1 MLIRKILLSVSTCAL
16 FASAACNAYDC
27 SNLPTY
33 AVGNISTGA
42 KVKNNNTA
50 FECTVGGWCS
60 QGGAYEPGVGWA
72 QQYAWNNLGACDGG
86 NPSSSSASVVSV
98 KSSSSKMP
106 SSSSSSL
113 QVPSSSSVSGCSGYV
128 TYTGGNVYVKD
139 DTIIYN
145 GQIFRARW
153 WTQNEIPSTGGSGV
167 WELIGPCGSSTSSS
181 IRSSSSSYQSTSKPT
196 FSSSSSSSSKSSVAP
211 GGLKIVG
218 YTPSW
223 STVES
228 TIQYSKLTHINY
240 AFVLPN
246 ADGSLGGVENSGMLQ
261 TIVTHAH
268 ANGVKVVVSVG
279 GWNDGNDSNFVT
291 LASTSAGRTKFTNA
305 VISLTDQYNLD
316 GIDIDWEYPDPNSAE
331 SDNYSMLMNSL
342 SSAMH
347 TRGKILTAAVV
358 GEGSTGGGIKN
369 EVFGYVDF
377 LNLMAYDANNGDHSP
392 YSYAVTS
399 INYWANRGLVASKI
413 VLGVPYYAH
422 PSWAAY
428 NTKVGQN
435 SANACRDTDGS
446 DYWNGIPTIRQKAQ
460 LARSYGGIMTWELSQ
475 DTSGSNSLLNAMWE
489 IITGRTGS
497 FGC

>member
-1 MLIRKILLSVSTCAL
+1 MLIRKILLSVSACAL
-16 FASAACNAYDC
+16 LASAALTHAYDC
-27 SNLPTY
+27 SNLPAY
-33 AVGNISTGA
+33 APGNIATGA
-42 KVKNNNTA
+42 KVKNVNTA

-72 QQYAWNNLGACDGG
+72 QQYAWNNLGSCGTAT
-86 NPSSSSASVVSV
+86 SSVASSVKSVASSVASSVVTI
-98 KSSSSKMP
+98 SSSSK
-106 SSSSSSL
+106 
-113 QVPSSSSVSGCSGYV
+113 SSVASTNGCSGYV
-128 TYTGGNVYVKD
+128 TYDNSTIYVKD
-139 DTIIYN
+139 NVVVYN
-145 GQIFRARW
+145 GSIYRAKW
-153 WTQNEIPSTGGSGV
+153 WTQYETPSTGGSGV
-167 WELIGPCGSSTSSS
+167 WELIGPCGGGTSSTPSSVG
-181 IRSSSSSYQSTSKPT
+181 SSKSSASSVKSSVV
-196 FSSSSSSSSKSSVAP
+196 SSSSSSVST

-218 YTPSW
+218 YAPSW
-223 STVES
+223 SIVES

-246 ADGSLGGVENSGMLQ
+246 SDGSLGGVENSGTLQ

-268 ANGVKVVVSVG
+268 QNGVKVVVSIG
-279 GWNDGNDSNFVT
+279 GWNDGNDSNFVS

-316 GIDIDWEYPDPNSAE
+316 GIDIDWEYPDPDTAE
-331 SDNYSMLMNSL
+331 STNYSLLMSSL

-358 GEGSTGGGIKN
+358 GDGYTGNGIKN

-392 YSYAVTS
+392 YSYAVES
-399 INYWANRGLVASKI
+399 INYWAGRGLAASKI

-428 NTKVGQN
+428 NTKVSQN

-446 DYWNGIPTIRQKAQ
+446 DYWNGIPTIRKKAQ

-475 DTSGSNSLLNAMWE
+475 DTTGATSLVTAMWE
-489 IITGRTGS
+489 AITGRSGS
-497 FGC
+497 YPCN